1 MKTSVERILNNIEW
15 NFENICKL
23 LVAFQEAS
31 ITKNSN
37 VSVKLKDKNGNE
49 SSYQVNSF
57 QSIFSELQRIDNNFK
72 SLLNSDNI
80 SNIINSDGSL
90 SQITKTS
97 FINAYYYD
105 NYTFDAN
112 NLIIDKNST
121 IQNFLFPNVKLP
133 VIINVGNNPF
143 DKVNSLMFD
152 ISEGYELIKENITL
166 LELRYLISQGTV
178 TLNTESEVTLT
189 AEKEYIKFNGKF
201 TILDVKSNP
210 NNVNEFYITLDKI
223 TYSSINT
230 VTDSLTLKVGN
241 LLADKDGTSLYK
253 ITEIDN
259 NTKIVIVTRV
269 KGISVPKIGINQ
281 LNYNQEVKSTIE
293 NEIVV
298 GVPIK
303 PNKKL
308 VIFLR
313 TENQLNIGFPSEGIK
328 IDTSSYQIT
337 YNEQTMSL
345 DIFFSE
351 YVTNFSDYLVS
362 LIKDTA
368 IPYSLGIKPKAPVL
382 LEQNFNII
390 QINKHLTT
398 SKSAV
403 ELEKNNDSKES
414 LKNSIDYK
422 KSEITVVQN
431 EIDTVKYK
439 TLEEKKFR
447 QEKITSLQNDINSLS
462 QNLLNVTRDINDNA
476 IKAGLKNVKPK
487 YKLIG
492 FWELNKPTISSST
505 KPQYIIGY
513 EIQYRYLS
521 KNIDTTDST
530 VMKMYD
536 SNNNEISV
544 AVSPWNILYS
554 KKLTK
559 VVNIDGSFSW
569 ESPKLDSVDDININQ
584 CSITINEGES
594 IEIKI
599 RAISEAGYPISPM
612 TSEWSN
618 IIRYDFPQN
627 LIDES
632 LFTMVEQNVN
642 DLSIAE
648 LTNILRQEGII
659 NHIAGQVVEAEKT
672 YSHKAEDV
680 TSGFFTPEMKNIPLN
695 VFLRSLRSDLDV
707 LMKKDSIESLSISVL
722 DFNNEEYVVSN
733 NTTIEL
739 NGGNY
744 SDNFN
749 LLDTNKFGSIIRKK
763 GFIKIRNNST
773 LPIEVKTFV
782 PGTVELTST
791 SGYKMYY
798 NVPVVMGG
806 DHLKQESKQIIYFRN
821 TDITR
826 QEDNPAFKL
835 IKERLKDTEVIPLE
849 TDINSSVTIE
859 EKKNILY
866 LENNTVKT
874 CALNGTS
881 KNDFIVFTKEHPFY
895 ANTDTEPLINEFKRA
910 AKYTANLKA
919 KTYQDP
925 VDEINSPY
933 LGFNDN
939 DIFMVGKNSCGAF
952 FYPVI
957 NNVDTIKVTGNSTV
971 SSLIIPKDTEILI
984 PITYEYRMMDRLGN
998 VNGDIDT
1005 TINDELIYSKKIG
1018 VDIMINSEIFNFDI
1032 NVTSK
1037 LKAKITPLETLN
1049 VSSVL
1054 GGYSENNNNPNV
1066 LS

>member
-15 NFENICKL
+15 NFENICNL
-23 LVAFQEAS
+23 LTAFQEAS
-31 ITKNSN
+31 ITKNNN
-37 VSVKLKDKNGNE
+37 VEVKLKDKNGFVN
-49 SSYQVNSF
+49 SFQVNSF
-57 QSIFSELQRIDNNFK
+57 QNILNELNRIDNNFK
-72 SLLNSDNI
+72 TLINSDNI

-105 NYTFDAN
+105 NYTFDSN

-133 VIINVGNNPF
+133 VIINIGTNPF
-143 DKVNSLMFD
+143 DKINCLMFD
-152 ISEGYELIKENITL
+152 ISEGYNSIKENITL
-166 LELRYLISQGTV
+166 LELRYLINQGTV
-178 TLNTESEVTLT
+178 VLNTESELTLN

-201 TILDVKSNP
+201 TIIDVKANT
-210 NNVNEFYITLDKI
+210 NNDNEFTLTLDKLS
-223 TYSSINT
+223 YSSINT
-230 VTDSLTLKVGN
+230 VSDSLLLKIGN
-241 LLADKDGTSLYK
+241 LLADKNGTSLYK
-253 ITEIDN
+253 ITEIDTN
-259 NTKIVIVTRV
+259 NKVVKVIRV

-293 NEIVV
+293 EEIVV

-328 IDTSSYQIT
+328 INTESYQIT
-337 YNEQTMSL
+337 YNDKTMSL
-345 DIFFSE
+345 DVFFSE

-368 IPYSLGIKPKAPVL
+368 IPYSLGIKPKAPNL
-382 LEQNFNII
+382 LEQNFNIV

-398 SKSAV
+398 SKSAI
-403 ELEKNNDSKES
+403 ELQKNNDSKENI
-414 LKNSIDYK
+414 KNSIDYK
-422 KSEITVVQN
+422 KSEISTIQN

-439 TLEEKKFR
+439 TLEEKKYR

-462 QNLLNVTRDINDNA
+462 QNLLNVTRDLNDNA

-492 FWELNKPTISSST
+492 FWELTKPIISPST

-544 AVSPWNILYS
+544 AVSPWNIIYS

-569 ESPKLDSVDDININQ
+569 ESPALDSVDDININQ
-584 CSITINEGES
+584 CSISINEGES
-594 IEIKI
+594 LEIKV
-599 RAISEAGYPISPM
+599 RSISEAGYPISPM
-612 TSEWSN
+612 TSDWSN

-659 NHIAGQVVEAEKT
+659 NHISGQVIEAEKT
-672 YSHKAEDV
+672 YSHKADDI

-695 VFLRSLRSDLDV
+695 VYLRTLRTDLDI
-707 LMKKDSIESLSISVL
+707 LMKKDSIESLSISVV
-722 DFNNEEYVVSN
+722 DFNNEEYIVSN
-733 NTTIEL
+733 NTTIEIS
-739 NGGNY
+739 GGNY

-763 GFIKIRNNST
+763 GFIKLRNNST
-773 LPIEVKTFV
+773 LPIEIKTFV
-782 PGTVELTST
+782 PGTVDLTAT
-791 SGYKMYY
+791 SYKMYY
-798 NVPVVMGG
+798 NVPVILGS
-806 DHLKQESKQIIYFRN
+806 DNLKQESKQIIYFRN

-826 QEDNPAFKL
+826 QEDNEAFKL
-835 IKERLKDTEVIPLE
+835 IKSRLDDTLVYPLS
-849 TDINSSVTIE
+849 TDINSTVTIE

-866 LENNTVKT
+866 FENDTVKT
-874 CALNGTS
+874 CALNNTS
-881 KNDFIVFTKEHPFY
+881 KNDFIVFTKEHPY
-895 ANTDTEPLINEFKRA
+895 YENTDLELIKKEFKRA
-910 AKYTANLKA
+910 EKYTANLKA
-919 KTYQDP
+919 KTYQDA
-925 VDEINSPY
+925 VDQVNAKY

-939 DIFMVGKNSCGAF
+939 DIYMVGKNSCGAF

-957 NNVDTIKVTGNSTV
+957 NNVDTIKVVGNSTV

-984 PITYEYRMMDRLGN
+984 PIVYEYRMMDRLGN
-998 VNGDIDT
+998 INGDTDA

-1018 VDIMINSEIFNFDI
+1018 IDIMINNEIFNFDI

-1049 VSSVL
+1049 VSSVI
-1054 GGYSENNNNPNV
+1054 GSFSENNNNPNI